1 MAKVYYV
8 TIELSNGKKIKLRL
22 DGSVAPKSVEQFVS
36 LVKKN
41 YYDGTIFHRIIDNFM
56 IQTGGYKL
64 EENALSELP
73 KVDAIEGEFASNGYM
88 ANTIKHEL
96 GVISMA
102 RTMDKNSAT
111 SQFFIC
117 SATCPW
123 LDGEYAAFGKT
134 VDEESEKVVL
144 EVSKMP
150 TCAPHPMFTDFP
162 VEEISIKTVTLDSEE
177 EI

>member
-1 MAKVYYV
+1 MKNYQVK
-8 TIELSNGKKIKLRL
+8 IILSNDKEIKLAL
-22 DGSVAPKSVEQFVS
+22 DSVSAPKSVEQFIS

-64 EENALSELP
+64 SDNSLIELE
-73 KVDAIEGEFASNGYM
+73 KVEPIKGEFKSNGY
-88 ANTIKHEL
+88 NDNNIKHEV

-117 SATCPW
+117 AATCPW

-134 VDEESEKVVL
+134 IDKESEEVVL

-150 TCAPHPMFTDFP
+150 TCSPHPMFTDFP
-162 VEEISIKTVTLDSEE
+162 QEEISIKTILIEKEE